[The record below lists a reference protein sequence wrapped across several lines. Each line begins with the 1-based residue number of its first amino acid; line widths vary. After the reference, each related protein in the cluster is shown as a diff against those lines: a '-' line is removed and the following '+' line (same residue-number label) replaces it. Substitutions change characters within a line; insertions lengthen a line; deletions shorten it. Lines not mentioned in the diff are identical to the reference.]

1 MKDYKLYLFDFDGT
15 LFDSYFS
22 LIGVYQDGFASIG
35 QTCTAEE
42 AAIYMHESLFD
53 TCKKRGLNHEDMIKV
68 VEATNRAI
76 DFPKHLKEIKIYQ
89 DSKPAIE
96 TLFAKGKDLAIVSGN
111 SEKHIRLTLKE
122 FGMEKY
128 FSTIVGASIDRRPKP
143 FPDPLLDAMK
153 SYPRIAPSDIVY
165 VGDSLQDPEC
175 AKNAGI
181 DGILIERNKE
191 YVTYQGRK
199 ITTLEELL
207 K

>member
-35 QTCTAEE
+35 QTCTPEE
-42 AAIYMHESLFD
+42 AAVYMHESLFD
-53 TCKKRGLNHEDMIKV
+53 TCKNRGLNHEDMMKV
-68 VEATNRAI
+68 VEETNRAL

-89 DSKPAIE
+89 DAKPTIE
-96 TLFAKGKDLAIVSGN
+96 ALFEKGKELAIVSGN

-122 FGMEKY
+122 FGMEQY

-143 FPDPLLDAMK
+143 FPDPLLDAMR
-153 SYPRIAPSDIVY
+153 SYPTIALSDIVY
-165 VGDSLQDPEC
+165 IGDSLQDPEC
-175 AKNAGI
+175 AKNALV

-191 YVTYQGRK
+191 YSTYKGTK
-199 ITTLEELL
+199 ISTLEELL